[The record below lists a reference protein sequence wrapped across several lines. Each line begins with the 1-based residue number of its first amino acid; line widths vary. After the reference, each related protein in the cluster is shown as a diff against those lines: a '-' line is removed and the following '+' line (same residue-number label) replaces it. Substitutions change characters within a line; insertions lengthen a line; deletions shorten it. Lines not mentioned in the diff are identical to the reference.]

1 MKLMF
6 NKNDYNGHWFY
17 DDEDT
22 EGYTE
27 KVPLNTGYIF
37 DEDLNDW
44 VLKPEPEPE
53 IEPEEQEASGNETTE
68 QV

>member
-6 NKNDYNGHWFY
+6 NKTDYSGHWFY

-53 IEPEEQEASGNETTE
+53 IEPEEQEAPDNETTE